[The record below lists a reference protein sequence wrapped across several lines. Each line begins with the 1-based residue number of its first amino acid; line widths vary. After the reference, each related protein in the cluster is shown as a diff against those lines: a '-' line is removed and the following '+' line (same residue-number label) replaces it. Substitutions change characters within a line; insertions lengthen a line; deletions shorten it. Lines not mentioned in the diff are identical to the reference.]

1 MSNSK
6 DEEKMILIIFFII
19 NISVS
24 STMIMKE
31 SYHPNISSITLSSDS
46 RGFSQTKQIFE
57 ELLEGF
63 NCESPENVE
72 SHEFETVEKC
82 EDDSALVKSSPAKM
96 QILQRTTRYMNKG
109 IKCSLVRTKKLL
121 TVVIF
126 IIIAPFS
133 QNVLQ

>member
-1 MSNSK
+1 
-6 DEEKMILIIFFII
+6 
-19 NISVS
+19 
-24 STMIMKE
+24 MIMKE

-109 IKCSLVRTKKLL
+109 IKCSLVRTKKSLIA
-121 TVVIF
+121 VIF
-126 IIIAPFS
+126 IIIVPFFRKD
-133 QNVLQ
+133 LQ